1 MKSLNIF
8 LKVASINGRKFE
20 ACFIYVDGKIVKV
33 VDKNKLVITIV
44 DWKDAVV
51 KQMLEEINHID
62 SRFPNAE
69 KHRDE
74 IISGYRAEYAPLI
87 KVANAL
93 DRVYSKIINEIQEIV

>member
-1 MKSLNIF
+1 MKSLNIY
-8 LKVASINGRKFE
+8 LKVLSINGKKFQ

-33 VDKNKLVITIV
+33 VESNKLVITIV

-62 SRFPNAE
+62 IRFPNAE

-74 IISGYRAEYAPLI
+74 IISRYRAEYAPLI
-87 KVANAL
+87 KVVNAL
-93 DRVYSKIINEIQEIV
+93 DRVYSKIINEIQETV

>member
-1 MKSLNIF
+1 MKSLNIS
-8 LKVASINGRKFE
+8 LRVLSINGTKFQ

-33 VDKNKLVITIV
+33 VDSNKLVITIV

-62 SRFPNAE
+62 NRFPNAE

-74 IISGYRAEYAPLI
+74 IISRYRAEYAPLI

-93 DRVYSKIINEIQEIV
+93 DRVYSKIINEIQEII